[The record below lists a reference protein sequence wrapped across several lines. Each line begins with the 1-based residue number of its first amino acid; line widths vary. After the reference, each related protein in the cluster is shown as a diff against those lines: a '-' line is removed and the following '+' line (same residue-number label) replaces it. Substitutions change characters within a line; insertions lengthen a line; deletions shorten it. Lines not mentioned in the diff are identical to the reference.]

1 MRLQM
6 NTPHKIVIR
15 NIVRKEKNEDK
26 KESIVE
32 KIRLSAEVLGCISA
46 FLVAINFI
54 YKEYKAIISSEAYN
68 IPIKYFINEDYRAM
82 ILIIFALIIFF
93 IALKPLI
100 SNIDS
105 LGIEAFNGV
114 IFLYT
119 LVIVIFLMQLLLVNE
134 VYNKIE
140 QILVEKKYVTKLIEV
155 LFCNKINACIIITLI
170 IVIIVISA
178 LMCLI
183 NKINGKKCKD
193 SNVAKNII
201 ISSIYIMAGY
211 ILAFIIICSVFV
223 YSIEISKPQ
232 EKKFELII
240 NNNGKNKCKN
250 IDVDVVITEYD
261 GRLVVMDGI
270 LKEDDA
276 EKAVEGK
283 SKEVKK
289 EKVLVIYKYSTKN
302 SKYSSTGAEV
312 DGNEKEEENF
322 IENDFNYRV
331 IDRDDSQKFGFIEV
345 DRVEFE

>member
-1 MRLQM
+1 M

-32 KIRLSAEVLGCISA
+32 KIKLLAEVLGCISV
-46 FLVAINFI
+46 FLAAINFV
-54 YKEYKAIISSEAYN
+54 YKECKAIISSEAYN
-68 IPIKYFINEDYRAM
+68 IPIKYFINEDYRTIM
-82 ILIIFALIIFF
+82 LIISVLIIFF

-100 SNIDS
+100 SNINS
-105 LGIEAFNGV
+105 SGIEAFSGV

-119 LVIVIFLMQLLLVNE
+119 LFNVIFCMRLLIDE
-134 VYNKIE
+134 VYNKVE
-140 QILVEKKYVTKLIEV
+140 QILVKKDYLDLLIKV
-155 LFCNKINACIIITLI
+155 LFFNKINALIIIILI
-170 IVIIVISA
+170 IFIIVISA
-178 LMCLI
+178 LICLI

-193 SNVAKNII
+193 SNVAKNIFI
-201 ISSIYIMAGY
+201 LAICIVGGY

-232 EKKFELII
+232 ERKFELII
-240 NNNGKNKCKN
+240 NNNSKNKCKN

-283 SKEVKK
+283 SEEVKK

-302 SKYSSTGAEV
+302 SKYSSTRAEV

-322 IENDFNYRV
+322 MENDFNYRV